1 MKGEAVP
8 MPTLVLPP
16 RYTSD
21 SIAVSKAAVRA
32 GWGVERLGSWR
43 VPDHL
48 SGQEVVLYGEPL
60 FAAVVAGDLGLSLLE
75 PPAGWLAGLPRE
87 WTRRGVR
94 FTTLAE
100 ARTLSGPA
108 FVKPAEDKC
117 FTARVYE
124 AGRDLP
130 GEGVLPGSTPVL
142 VSDAVDWQVEFR
154 CFSLDGEVLTLS
166 PYWRDGRLAQADDG
180 SWPTA
185 EEEQAEAGAFAE
197 AVLCDPRASLPPAV
211 VLDVGVIRGEGWAVV
226 EANAA
231 WGSGVYGCDPDQ
243 VLRVVRRACVKK
255 DGTARPRSS

>member
-1 MKGEAVP
+1 MSEEKVP

-16 RYTSD
+16 RYTPD
-21 SIAVSKAAVRA
+21 SIAVSKAAGRA

-43 VPDHL
+43 VPGHL
-48 SGQEVVLYGEPL
+48 AGQEVVLYGEPL

-87 WTRRGVR
+87 LTRRGVR

-100 ARTLSGPA
+100 ARTLPGPA
-108 FVKPAEDKC
+108 FIKPAEDKC
-117 FTARVYE
+117 FPARVYA

-130 GEGVLPGSTPVL
+130 GEDVLPGSTPVL
-142 VSDAVDWQVEFR
+142 VSDPVDWQVEFR
-154 CFSLDGEVLTLS
+154 CFVLDGEVLTLS
-166 PYWRDGRLAQADDG
+166 PYWRDGRLARADDG
-180 SWPTA
+180 AWPAT
-185 EEEQAEAGAFAE
+185 EEELAGASSFA
-197 AVLCDPRASLPPAV
+197 AAILRDPRASLPPAV

-255 DGTARPRSS
+255 DGTARPGSS